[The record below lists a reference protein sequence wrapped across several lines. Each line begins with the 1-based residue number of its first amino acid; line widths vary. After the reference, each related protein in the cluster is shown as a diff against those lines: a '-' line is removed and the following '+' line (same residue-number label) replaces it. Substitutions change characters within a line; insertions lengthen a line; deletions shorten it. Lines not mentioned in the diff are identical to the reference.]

1 MGSFGSGV
9 IVDSGLT
16 LDSGV
21 TLDSEMTLDSG
32 VTLGS
37 EVTLGPETAGSG
49 VWGGVG
55 GSTWRT
61 RGLTVLVCQFM
72 SGLAFVSHGI
82 PRIMV

>member
-9 IVDSGLT
+9 IVDSALA

-21 TLDSEMTLDSG
+21 TLDSEVTLGSKVTLDSG
-32 VTLGS
+32 LTP
-37 EVTLGPETAGSG
+37 GPETAGSG

-55 GSTWRT
+55 GKTWRI
-61 RGLTVLVCQFM
+61 RALTVLVCQLM